1 MHRNMH
7 SDMKSQVGMNEGGSA
22 VFFVTIV
29 LHMDQLASTEHWSQ
43 YRLWLGLRRKQK
55 TTERREAPAAL
66 FV

>member
-22 VFFVTIV
+22 VFFVTLV
-29 LHMDQLASTEHWSQ
+29 FHMDQLASSEDWSL
-43 YRLWLGLRRKQK
+43 YRLCLGLRKQK
-55 TTERREAPAAL
+55 TTERRKAPAAL